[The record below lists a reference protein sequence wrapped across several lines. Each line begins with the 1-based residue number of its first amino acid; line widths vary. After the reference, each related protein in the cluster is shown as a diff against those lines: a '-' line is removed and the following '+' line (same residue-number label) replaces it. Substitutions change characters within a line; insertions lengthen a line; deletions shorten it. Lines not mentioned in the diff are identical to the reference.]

1 MYSKVN
7 GGFVMKG
14 KLVWILIF
22 LIFMN
27 FQMVTFTEASMFIQS
42 EIKKYNIHESM
53 EILEDKT
60 GNITINEVS
69 TNRFSK
75 QFKLND
81 KGVPSYGYSKSVYW
95 VRFELS
101 NQSSN
106 EEYTLEIP
114 YAPHDSITLYEPYG
128 SSKFNAFYGGDL
140 LPFKE
145 RIRNHRYV
153 TFDLII
159 PEKETKTYYVR
170 FESEGS
176 LQLQLLL
183 WTEKAFT
190 EKSTIEYLLLG
201 LYCGITLAMIIYN
214 LFLFFS
220 LRLRSYLWYVLLII
234 GVSMTQLTLNGLAYQ
249 FIWPENPWWNNRSI
263 VFFLAITNAAGALF
277 VKKFLDVRN
286 FAPILSRSINFLAI
300 FNFGIIGVL
309 MMQYTVALSLVM
321 IATVLGIIVILTT
334 NVICLKRGNTAA
346 RFLLLG
352 WFIFLLFALLTA
364 MSDAGLL
371 PVNSF
376 TTNATMAGAVVE
388 MILFS
393 LALAD
398 KMKMLQR
405 EKENVE
411 KLALKNKEL
420 ALEQMKR
427 MDRMKDE
434 FLANTTHE
442 LRTPLY
448 GMIGI
453 AESLRDGI
461 AGEPNSILKD
471 NLSLII
477 NSGQRLSHLLNDLL
491 DYSKLKNKE
500 IHLDRGPVRLQD
512 VASVVMTIIEPLTQ
526 NKDIELKNKI
536 PSDFPYAF
544 ADENRVQQI
553 LYNLIGNAVKFTDSG
568 SVTIT
573 AEKERKKLVVKII
586 DTGIGMDRE
595 DLQNAFNEFE
605 QGSNIKVRQ
614 QSGTGLGLN
623 ITRDIVRLHGG
634 EIFLTSEPGK
644 GTTVSFTLP
653 IFRESVREIEQR
665 AIKPYY
671 QNDNI
676 HVSNTDSYRE
686 NHEIRGKI
694 LIADDDPIN
703 IQVLSNHL
711 HLDGFQLVIAQDG
724 EEVLS
729 IIKKDTSFDL
739 VILDL
744 MMPKLS
750 GYEVCKQLR
759 KDFSLTDLPILI
771 LTAQSQLKDVVT
783 AFQAGANDYL
793 IKPYF
798 KEELLARVKTLLT
811 LKKVMEEVLEKSHEL
826 TELNAELF
834 SLNDALEERVH
845 ERTRELEIKTGE
857 VLSVEESRRHFLSNI
872 SHDLRTPLTAIQGYV
887 SAMID
892 GLIEKNDQRYLD
904 IIYEKTL
911 FMDRLIKDLHDLSR
925 LEAGQVSFYKEWV
938 PIYEFIDHFLGGF
951 EEDIVAHNIMFKL
964 ESHIAKQ
971 NEGLAL
977 YIDIDRIRQVMENL
991 ISNAIKYTVEN
1002 GLIKIE
1008 VVLYD
1013 DFLEMHKDKQVYI
1026 EEISVAIENRF
1037 SHTHSLVIGVHDNGQ
1052 GIDSESLP
1060 LIFKRYF
1067 RADSQYYETY
1077 RNAGLGLAIA
1087 KEIIDY
1093 HDGIIWAESIKRKG
1107 SSFYF
1112 TLPIYLEENAINRR

>member
-1 MYSKVN
+1 
-7 GGFVMKG
+7 
-14 KLVWILIF
+14 
-22 LIFMN
+22 MN
-27 FQMVTFTEASMFIQS
+27 FGMTIQSEASMIIQPAK
-42 EIKKYNIHESM
+42 EKYEVHENM
-53 EILEDKT
+53 EILEDKE
-60 GNITINEVS
+60 GILTINEVS
-69 TNRFSK
+69 SSNYSG
-75 QFKLND
+75 QFIRND
-81 KGVPSYGYSKSVYW
+81 SGVPSYGYSSSVYW
-95 VRFELS
+95 VRFEVNNHS
-101 NQSSN
+101 TN
-106 EEYTLEIP
+106 EEFTLEVP
-114 YAPHDSITLYEPYG
+114 YAPHDSITVYEPNG
-128 SSKFNAFYGGDL
+128 ASSYNEFHGGDL
-140 LPFKE
+140 LPFNE
-145 RIRNHRYV
+145 RIRNHRYITYDV
-153 TFDLII
+153 VI
-159 PEKETKTYYVR
+159 PEEETRTYYVR
-170 FESEGS
+170 FQSEGS

-183 WTEKAFT
+183 WTENAFA

-249 FIWPENPWWNNRSI
+249 FLWPDYPWWNNRSI
-263 VFFLAITNAAGALF
+263 VFFLAITNAAGVLF

-286 FAPILSRSINFLAI
+286 FAPILSSMINFLAI
-300 FNFGIIGVL
+300 INFGIIGVL
-309 MMQYTVALSLVM
+309 LMQYTVALSLVM

-334 NVICLKRGNTAA
+334 NVLCLKRGNTAA

-371 PVNSF
+371 PVNKF
-376 TTNATMAGAVVE
+376 TTNATMAGSVVE

-411 KLALKNKEL
+411 KMALQNKEL
-420 ALEQMKR
+420 ALEQLKR
-427 MDRMKDE
+427 MDRIKDE

-461 AGEPNSILKD
+461 AGEPNSILKE

-500 IHLDRGPVRLQD
+500 IFLDRGPVRLQD
-512 VASVVMTIIEPLTQ
+512 VASVVMTIIEPLTK
-526 NKDIELKNKI
+526 NKDIQLQNEI
-536 PSDFPYAF
+536 PSDFPYVF
-544 ADENRVQQI
+544 ADENRIQQI
-553 LYNLIGNAVKFTDSG
+553 LYNLIGNAVKFTDAG
-568 SVTIT
+568 SVKIS
-573 AEKERKKLVVKII
+573 ADKERDKLIVKIT
-586 DTGIGMDRE
+586 DTGIGMNEE

-605 QGSNIKVRQ
+605 QGTNVRVRK
-614 QSGTGLGLN
+614 QSGTGLGLA
-623 ITRDIVRLHGG
+623 ITRDIVKLHGG
-634 EIFLTSEPGK
+634 EISISSELEK
-644 GTTVSFTLP
+644 GTSVSFTLP
-653 IFRESVREIEQR
+653 IYKASVKEIEQR
-665 AIKPYY
+665 SIKPYY
-671 QNDNI
+671 QNDSLY
-676 HVSNTDSYRE
+676 VSNMESNGE
-686 NHEIRGKI
+686 SFEVKGKI

-703 IQVLSNHL
+703 LQVLSNHL
-711 HLDGFQLVIAQDG
+711 YLDGFILTVAQDG

-729 IIKKDTSFDL
+729 ILNKDTSYDL

-750 GYEVCKQLR
+750 GYEVCKQIR

-826 TELNAELF
+826 AELNDELF
-834 SLNDALEERVH
+834 SLNEELEERVH
-845 ERTRELEIKTGE
+845 HRTKELEKKTEE
-857 VLSVEESRRHFLSNI
+857 VLIIEESRRHFLSNI

-887 SAMID
+887 QAMID
-892 GLIEKNDQRYLD
+892 GIIETNDRKYLE
-904 IIYEKTL
+904 IINEKIL
-911 FMDRLIKDLHDLSR
+911 FIDRLIKDLHDLSR
-925 LEAGQVSFYKEWV
+925 LEAGQVSFYKEWI
-938 PIYEFIDHFLGGF
+938 PIYEFIDHFLSGF
-951 EEDIVAHNIMFKL
+951 EEDITAHNIHFKL
-964 ESHIAKQ
+964 ESRILPKNQ
-971 NEGLAL
+971 RLAL
-977 YIDIDRIRQVMENL
+977 YIDMDRIRQVMENL
-991 ISNAIKYTVEN
+991 ISNAIKYTKEE
-1002 GLIKIE
+1002 GLITIE
-1008 VVLYD
+1008 AILYE
-1013 DFLEMHKDKQVYI
+1013 DFLELHKNKQIYV
-1026 EEISVAIENRF
+1026 EEISVALEKNVRN
-1037 SHTHSLVIGVHDNGQ
+1037 TNSLVIGVHDNGM
-1052 GIDSESLP
+1052 GIAIESLP
-1060 LIFKRYF
+1060 LIFDRFY
-1067 RADSQYYETY
+1067 RGDSKNYNTY

-1087 KEIIDY
+1087 KEIIGY
-1093 HDGIIWAESIKRKG
+1093 HDGIIWAESIEQKG

-1112 TLPIYLEENAINRR
+1112 TLPIYIEGIDIKGK